1 MIGAII
7 DDIAGSRFEFDNT
20 FDYQFDLFSPKCD
33 YTDDTICT
41 VAIADALLQGKSF
54 SSSLVKWCQQ
64 YPRPL
69 GGYGSLYRQWVFSD
83 QHTSYGSWGNGAAM
97 RVSPVAWY
105 YSSLQQVLTA
115 ARETA
120 LPTHDHPEGIKGAQ
134 AVAHVIY
141 ALHTRDKSSEDW
153 APLLTKIATHYYP
166 DFKSRIFTRGYF
178 DGSCMGDVPLAF
190 RLVLTSSDFE
200 DAIRRAISWG
210 GDSDT
215 IGAIVGS
222 VAEAIW
228 QISAEMEQK
237 ALTYLPTPIKQVI
250 KDFDKRL
257 QALQVQRG

>member
-1 MIGAII
+1 
-7 DDIAGSRFEFDNT
+7 
-20 FDYQFDLFSPKCD
+20 
-33 YTDDTICT
+33 
-41 VAIADALLQGKSF
+41 
-54 SSSLVKWCQQ
+54 
-64 YPRPL
+64 
-69 GGYGSLYRQWVFSD
+69 
-83 QHTSYGSWGNGAAM
+83 M

-237 ALTYLPTPIKQVI
+237 ALTYLPAPIKQVI